1 MKIGQQ
7 PDISPAAVQATQ
19 PVTAKAAGQN
29 APAAA
34 RNDRKAPGVGVTVS
48 NLARTLEA
56 TRSDDTSDV
65 DMNKVNAVRQAIEQN
80 TFAVNPEAIADKL
93 LANAREMLNRSAG

>member
-1 MKIGQQ
+1 MKIGHQ
-7 PDISPAAVQATQ
+7 PDISAAAVQATQ
-19 PVTAKAAGQN
+19 SATAKAAGQN

-34 RNDRKAPGVGVTVS
+34 RYDRKSPGVGVTVS
-48 NLARTLEA
+48 SLARGLEA
-56 TRSDDTSDV
+56 IGSNSADV
-65 DMNKVNAVRQAIEQN
+65 DMDKVNAVRQSIQQN

>member
-1 MKIGQQ
+1 MKIGHQ
-7 PDISPAAVQATQ
+7 PDISSAAVQATQ
-19 PVTAKAAGQN
+19 PATAKAAGQN

-56 TRSDDTSDV
+56 HGSDSADV
-65 DMNKVNAVRQAIEQN
+65 DMEKVNAVRQAIEQK

-93 LANAREMLNRSAG
+93 LGNAREMLNRSAN